1 MYLTLGVNG
10 GTRKSKSMET
20 KAVKSCLLTFSKST
34 WITLYNFVC
43 VGANLF
49 QFSFRYDVFG
59 SGKCRMRCPESNVR
73 IGKQICVS
81 ALALLLY
88 EIPYEYLHQN
98 FDRKQSLFS
107 TFGHFLCLFRRF
119 TATFWKNIFSTTS
132 SNVDWKFL
140 FLFSLFTAV
149 ENLKSQTSNR
159 HRFPCG
165 GCLNNYLTV
174 RPDLSRSFSAA
185 ISAFFR
191 LIISASFSSHSSL
204 VSA

>member
-49 QFSFRYDVFG
+49 HFSFRYDVFG

-98 FDRKQSLFS
+98 FDRKRKIISA
-107 TFGHFLCLFRRF
+107 FGHFY
-119 TATFWKNIFSTTS
+119 IFLIEKPIL
-132 SNVDWKFL
+132 KF
-140 FLFSLFTAV
+140 
-149 ENLKSQTSNR
+149 K
-159 HRFPCG
+159 
-165 GCLNNYLTV
+165 
-174 RPDLSRSFSAA
+174 AA
-185 ISAFFR
+185 
-191 LIISASFSSHSSL
+191 LICVFI
-204 VSA
+204 

>member
-10 GTRKSKSMET
+10 RTRKSKSMEI

-49 QFSFRYDVFG
+49 QFSFRYDVFS

-98 FDRKQSLFS
+98 FDRKQRLFS
-107 TFGHFLCLFRRF
+107 VFGLFCAVSGILLPQDRLLLWNNGGIWNNDK
-119 TATFWKNIFSTTS
+119 TMIK
-132 SNVDWKFL
+132 L
-140 FLFSLFTAV
+140 F
-149 ENLKSQTSNR
+149 K
-159 HRFPCG
+159 
-165 GCLNNYLTV
+165 
-174 RPDLSRSFSAA
+174 D
-185 ISAFFR
+185 
-191 LIISASFSSHSSL
+191 
-204 VSA
+204 

>member
-107 TFGHFLCLFRRF
+107 TFGHFLCLFRYF
-119 TATFWKNIFSTTS
+119 TTTFEKIIFSRPHKEMWTENS
-132 SNVDWKFL
+132 FFFVYSGSRYEKSNEQPPQIFL
-140 FLFSLFTAV
+140 W
-149 ENLKSQTSNR
+149 R
-159 HRFPCG
+159 
-165 GCLNNYLTV
+165 
-174 RPDLSRSFSAA
+174 LSE
-185 ISAFFR
+185 
-191 LIISASFSSHSSL
+191 
-204 VSA
+204 